1 MVLKN
6 NYLNNVIELQDNDD
20 DSTHNNERET
30 KFKKNDW
37 CGSQFKL
44 RTNEFRKQIIKK
56 RSKKNTQTTHSS
68 FSKLLEKHDLH
79 SPRFFF

>member
-30 KFKKNDW
+30 KFKKLT
-37 CGSQFKL
+37 GVAASLSSGQ
-44 RTNEFRKQIIKK
+44 TN
-56 RSKKNTQTTHSS
+56 SGN
-68 FSKLLEKHDLH
+68 KLLKKEVKKTHRRPILH
-79 SPRFFF
+79 FQNY